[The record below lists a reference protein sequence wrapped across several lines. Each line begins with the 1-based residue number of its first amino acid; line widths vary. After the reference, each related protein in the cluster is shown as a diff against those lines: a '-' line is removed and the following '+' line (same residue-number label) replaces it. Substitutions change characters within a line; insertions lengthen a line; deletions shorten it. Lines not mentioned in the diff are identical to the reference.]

1 MNEHKADVEKAVERL
16 SGAKRGGLFSPY
28 IDFIQ
33 FPKYRNFQ
41 KDLRVT
47 FSFPLTVV
55 VGQNGTGKSS
65 LLQALYGAPA
75 NLTPGQWWFG
85 TALDPTSEE
94 EIAIGR
100 QRLKPEDK
108 GSFWYQY
115 HKDGEMKQAVKMR
128 IRRPGDP
135 DYWEPSR
142 PIKSFGMEIQEG
154 KTRDPVITMDAVY
167 MNFKTQ
173 ISAFDR
179 CFYFNSPEAIK
190 RVEKSGYWK
199 TILLSAKR
207 RSTRIQDYLRWRS
220 HKLKRV
226 LVEGETVQHWNADF
240 HKPRITLSQEE
251 LDEIG
256 FIVGR
261 NYSSGYLVEHRF
273 YETWGM
279 SVMFNTNEL
288 SYSDAFAGSGESA
301 VVRLV
306 REVYSSKPGRLL
318 LLDEPET
325 SLHPGAQERLLLFLL
340 RQACEKKLQIVVSTH
355 SPAFVRLLPREAI
368 RVMSLTGNGKVH
380 VAEDVNADEAF
391 YVLGHPAENVTQLI
405 VEDRLTKQLID
416 AVLET
421 MSESFRSQFITDFRP
436 GGESAIKQDAALFML
451 EPDVRRKL
459 LFDGDKSETVLR
471 FERSRINIEHTAD
484 EIDDLVKKHFGIKIK
499 FRQNSQMS
507 DEQKRELRFA
517 FIDYANDNFRC
528 VPFETPEDAIWSDG
542 RARTLLSIAEVSPE
556 SFDEIATSDSAKEK
570 FERLARLTQPTGFD
584 LTGGD
589 IGTIH
594 RLFIKAF
601 CQEGGE
607 IVQKIVALLKE
618 IADGD

>member
-1 MNEHKADVEKAVERL
+1 MSNLKTDVEQAVNRL
-16 SGAKRGGLFSPY
+16 KGEKRGGLFSTY

-65 LLQALYGAPA
+65 LLQAMYGAPA

-94 EIAIGR
+94 EITSGR

-115 HKDGEMKQAVKMR
+115 HNDGEMKQAVKMR

-142 PIKSFGMEIQEG
+142 PIKSFGMEIKEG
-154 KTRDPVITMDAVY
+154 KKRDPVIAMDAIY
-167 MNFKTQ
+167 MNFKSQ

-190 RVEKSGYWK
+190 RVENSGYWK

-207 RSTRIQDYLRWRS
+207 RSARIQDYLRWRS

-226 LVEGETVQHWNADF
+226 LVGGETVQHWNADF
-240 HKPRITLSQEE
+240 HKPRVVLSQEE
-251 LDEIG
+251 LDDIG

-261 NYSSGYLVEHRF
+261 RYTSGYLVEHRF

-279 SVMFNTNEL
+279 SVMFNTDDL

-306 REVYSSKPGRLL
+306 REVYSSEPGRLL

-340 RQACEKKLQIVVSTH
+340 RKASEKKLQIVVSTH
-355 SPAFVRLLPREAI
+355 SPAFVRSLPKEAI
-368 RVMSLTGNGKVH
+368 RVLSLTGNGKVQ

-421 MSESFRSQFITDFRP
+421 MEESFRSQFITDFRP

-451 EPDVRRKL
+451 EPEVRRKL
-459 LFDGDKSETVLR
+459 LFDGDKSETVLK
-471 FERSRINIEHTAD
+471 FERATINIDHTSD
-484 EIDDLVKKHFGIKIK
+484 EIDELIKQHFGIKVK
-499 FRQNSQMS
+499 YRQNSQMS
-507 DEQKRELRFA
+507 EDEKRGLRFA
-517 FIDYANDNFRC
+517 FIDFANDCFRC
-528 VPFETPEDAIWSDG
+528 VPFDTPEDAIWSDD
-542 RARTLLSIAEVSPE
+542 RARQLLSLAGVDHEC
-556 SFDEIATSDSAKEK
+556 FDEIESSKSAKEK
-570 FERLARLTQPTGFD
+570 FERLARLAQPNGFD

-594 RLFIKAF
+594 RVFIKAF
-601 CQEGGE
+601 CQESGE
-607 IVQKIVALLKE
+607 IVVSIVALLKE
-618 IADGD
+618 IADGA